1 MQLYLCEKPS
11 QAKDIARVLGVSQR
25 GQGCINGGNI
35 TVTWAVGH
43 LLETATPEIY
53 GEQFGRPWRAEV
65 LPIIPDRWQMTV
77 KKDTADQFA
86 VIKKL
91 LKQASEVVIAT
102 DADREGEVIARELM
116 EYCNYRGAVR
126 RLWLSALDEASIKK
140 ALGEMLPGD
149 KTEMLYQAGVGRSRA
164 DWLIGMNLTRLY
176 TLKAGEA
183 GVSEVFSVGRVQT
196 PTLAIVVNR
205 DLEIAGFTPKPWWKV
220 RAQLQKDDV
229 SFEAEWVAAAQYCDD
244 EKRCVNHPIAQA
256 VQQLCQ
262 KAGSGSVISVEKKR
276 DKTPAPLCFT
286 LGTLMEV
293 CNKKWG
299 FGANEVLSIA
309 QSLYETHKATTYP
322 RTDCGYLPVS
332 MREEV
337 RDVLQAIQH
346 SDPSITPELARLDTA
361 FTSRVW
367 NDKKITA
374 HHAIIPTRQ
383 PFEIA
388 KLNAKELKVYSLIR
402 LHYLAQFMPLQES
415 DVTDATFNIGN
426 QLFRTRGRVMIH
438 AGWKSL
444 FSGELSEEGEEDKES
459 AAQLPALEQGSVCS
473 VTGADVKD
481 NMTKAPPHHTE
492 GTLIAAMKNAASLVT
507 DPQLKKVLRDNA
519 GLGTEA
525 TRSGVMETL
534 FKRGFLE
541 KKGKFIQA
549 TQMARELIAALP
561 ETLTSP
567 GMTALW
573 EQALDDIAQG
583 KSGLND
589 FMQKQT
595 QWTRHLIE
603 KGRVAAFKITVP
615 VGPSCPK
622 CGGPTQQRKNK
633 EGKFWGCMKF
643 PDCKGIVGE
652 TNRKTRR
659 QAAGKSRGGGK
670 AKRGSASAPV
680 TIQLQS
686 QKG

>member
-25 GQGCINGGNI
+25 GQGCISGGNI

-43 LLETATPEIY
+43 LLETATPETY
-53 GEQFGRPWRAEV
+53 GEQFGRPWRTEV
-65 LPIIPDRWQMTV
+65 LPVIPDRWQMTV

-116 EYCNYRGAVR
+116 EYCNYSGAVR

-140 ALGEMLPGD
+140 ALSEILPGE
-149 KTEMLYQAGVGRSRA
+149 KTEKLYQAGIGRSRA

-220 RAQLQKDDV
+220 SSQLQKDGV
-229 SFEAEWVAAAQYCDD
+229 PFEAEWVAAEQYCDD
-244 EKRCVNHPIAQA
+244 EKRCVNQPIARA

-262 KAGSGSVISVEKKR
+262 TAGSGSVISVEKKR

-337 RDVLQAIQH
+337 IDVLQAIQH
-346 SDPSITPELARLDTA
+346 SDPTISPELARLDTA

-402 LHYLAQFMPLQES
+402 LHYLAQFMPLQET

-426 QLFRTRGRVMIH
+426 QLFRTRGRVMVH

-444 FSGELSEEGEEDKES
+444 FSGEQSEEGEEDKES
-459 AAQLPALEQGSVCS
+459 DAQLPALEQGSVCS
-473 VTGADVKD
+473 VTGASVKD

-507 DPQLKKVLRDNA
+507 DPQLRKVLRDNA

-525 TRSGVMETL
+525 TRSGVLETL

-583 KSGLND
+583 KSGLSE

-603 KGRVAAFKITVP
+603 KGRVAAFKVTAP
-615 VGPSCPK
+615 VGPACPQ
-622 CGGPTQQRKNK
+622 CGGPTRLRKNK

-659 QAAGKSRGGGK
+659 QASGRSRGSGK
-670 AKRGSASAPV
+670 GQSRSASAPV
-680 TIQLQS
+680 TIRLQS